1 LPPSPPLDGEL
12 EELATAI
19 IEAQSHEIEEMN
31 SWREDW
37 YGASSPAGGVPPE
50 DEDEIPSHQAMDH

>member
-1 LPPSPPLDGEL
+1 LDGEL